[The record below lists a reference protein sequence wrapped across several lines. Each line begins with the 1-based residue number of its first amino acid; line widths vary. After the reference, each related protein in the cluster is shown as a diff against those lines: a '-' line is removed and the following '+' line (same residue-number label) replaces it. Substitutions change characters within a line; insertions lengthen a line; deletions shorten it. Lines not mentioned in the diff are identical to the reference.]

1 MKVRFPSAVIF
12 TTVFLGVITF
22 LIGCATTPTTSMDRA
37 TKTTT
42 SMQAVEADYKQASVQ
57 IDATSTSLEDLIKPG
72 QTDMKKA
79 YGAYAGN
86 VEKMEQL
93 GKRLDMHTEQMR
105 SRGQAYF
112 AEWETSY
119 TSPEIR
125 ELSERR
131 RNEMREIYAK
141 IPEAS
146 IGVSGALKS
155 YLTDIKDIQTYL
167 SNDLTPQGIETM
179 RPMAQKAVTDGDNL
193 KETVKPVLT
202 AIDRVKTE
210 MTQGGRNK

>member
-1 MKVRFPSAVIF
+1 MKLEFPSAVFF
-12 TTVFLGVITF
+12 TTVFLGAITG
-22 LIGCATTPTTSMDRA
+22 LTGCATTATTGIDRA
-37 TKTTT
+37 TKTTNL
-42 SMQAVEADYKQASVQ
+42 MQTVEGDYQQASEQ
-57 IDATSTSLEDLIKPG
+57 IDATRASLEDLIKPG

-79 YGAYAGN
+79 FDAYAGN
-86 VEKMEQL
+86 VEKMEKS
-93 GKRLDMHTEQMR
+93 GKRLEMHTEQMR
-105 SRGQAYF
+105 VRGKEYF
-112 AEWETSY
+112 AEWESSY

-131 RNEMREIYAK
+131 RNEMRELYAK

-155 YLTDIKDIQTYL
+155 YLTEIRDIQTYL
-167 SNDLTPQGIETM
+167 SNDLTPQGIESI
-179 RPMAQKAVTDGDNL
+179 RPIARRAVTDGENL

-210 MTQGGRNK
+210 MTQGGKNK